1 MTEPSATSSP
11 ALSASAQ
18 IAELGKGLGHQEIF
32 FAAVQKTRMPMV
44 VTDPHQP
51 DNPIIFAN
59 EAFLRTTGYALE
71 EVLGRNCRFLQGPDT
86 RQDHV
91 AEIRNALREQR
102 DCHVELLNYR
112 KDGTTFWNALFISP
126 VRDPQGEV
134 IYHFASQLDVSR
146 RHDAEDA
153 LRQAQKME
161 ALGQLTGG
169 IAHDFNNLLQVMVG
183 YLDILRIN
191 LDRPELDRD
200 KARRHVDN
208 TRDAV
213 NRAATLTQQLLTFAR
228 KQRLTGRA
236 VDLNGLIDARQGRL
250 AQALGAPFRFIFR
263 PAPALWNCRLD
274 PIQLETALLNIV
286 DNARLAMRERG
297 TGTLTLETLNV
308 EVTGQDLAHGGL
320 SQGHYVCIALT
331 DTGCGMSSDI
341 LGRALDPFFTTRGE
355 DQGSGLGLSMVY
367 GFLKQSGGLVR
378 LYSEEGIGT
387 SVRLYF
393 PVSAD
398 EAREHPAPQPTPQ
411 ENGGSAETILVV
423 DDRPDVAAL
432 AQAILEE
439 AGYQVRVAHNGQQ
452 ALDLLA
458 RETSIDLLFSD
469 LIMPGGMN
477 GVMLAKEAQRR
488 QPRLRILLTTGYA
501 NNALELEEGQGERF
515 PILNKPYG
523 RQDLTYAIRRMLD
536 GSPP

>member
-1 MTEPSATSSP
+1 MTETSPASSPVPSASS
-11 ALSASAQ
+11 Q
-18 IAELGKGLGHQEIF
+18 IAELGKGLGHNDIF
-32 FAAVQKTRMPMV
+32 FAAVKKTRMPMI

-59 EAFLRTTGYALE
+59 EAFLRTTGYELA

-86 RQDHV
+86 QQEHI

-102 DCHVELLNYR
+102 DCNVELLNYR

-126 VRDPQGEV
+126 VLDPQGEL
-134 IYHFASQLDVSR
+134 IYYFASQLDVSR
-146 RHDAEDA
+146 RRDAEDA

-183 YLDILRIN
+183 YLDIMRIN

-200 KARRHVDN
+200 KAKRHVDN

-213 NRAATLTQQLLTFAR
+213 NRAATLTQQLLAFAR

-236 VDLNGLIDARQGRL
+236 VDLNKLITMRQARL
-250 AQALGAPFRFIFR
+250 AKALGDPFRFIFR
-263 PAPALWNCRLD
+263 PASGLWSCRLD

-286 DNARLAMRERG
+286 DNARLAMLERG
-297 TGTLTLETLNV
+297 TGTLTLETLNI

-331 DTGCGMSSDI
+331 DTGCGMSTDI
-341 LGRALDPFFTTRGE
+341 LGRALDPFFTTRDEG
-355 DQGSGLGLSMVY
+355 QGSGLGLSMVY

-378 LYSEEGIGT
+378 LYSEVGVGT
-387 SVRLYF
+387 CVRLYF
-393 PVSAD
+393 PVA
-398 EAREHPAPQPTPQ
+398 EEQVREHPAPLQVAH
-411 ENGGSAETILVV
+411 EDKGGSETILVV

-439 AGYQVRVAHNGQQ
+439 GGYRVLVAYNGQQ

-458 RETSIDLLFSD
+458 RESSIDLLFSD

-488 QPRLRILLTTGYA
+488 QPSLRILLTTGYA
-501 NNALELEEGQGERF
+501 NNALELEEGSSERF
-515 PILNKPYG
+515 QILNKPYG
-523 RQDLTYAIRRMLD
+523 RQDLTRAIRHMLD
-536 GSPP
+536 SAQP

>member
-1 MTEPSATSSP
+1 MTETSATSF
-11 ALSASAQ
+11 SASSASSL
-18 IAELGKGLGHQEIF
+18 ITELGKGLGHNDIF
-32 FAAVQKTRMPMV
+32 FAAVKKTRMPMI

-86 RQDHV
+86 RQDHL
-91 AEIRNALREQR
+91 AEIRQALHEQR
-102 DCHVELLNYR
+102 DCNVELLNYR

-126 VRDPQGEV
+126 VLDPQGEL
-134 IYHFASQLDVSR
+134 IYYFASQLDVSR
-146 RHDAEDA
+146 RRDAEDA

-191 LDRPELDRD
+191 LDRAELDRD
-200 KARRHVDN
+200 KAKRHVDN
-208 TRDAV
+208 TREAV
-213 NRAATLTQQLLTFAR
+213 NRAATLTQQLLAFAR

-236 VDLNGLIDARQGRL
+236 VDLNKLIEGRQGRL

-286 DNARLAMRERG
+286 DNARLAMLERG

-308 EVTGQDLAHGGL
+308 EITGQDLAHGGL

-331 DTGCGMSSDI
+331 DTGCGMSTDI
-341 LGRALDPFFTTRGE
+341 LGRALDPFFTTREEG
-355 DQGSGLGLSMVY
+355 QGSGLGLSTVY

-378 LYSEEGIGT
+378 LYSEEGVGT

-393 PVSAD
+393 PVSED
-398 EAREHPAPQPTPQ
+398 EAREHPTPLPTLH
-411 ENGGSAETILVV
+411 EDSGGSETVLVV

-439 AGYQVRVAHNGQQ
+439 AGYQVYVAHNGQQ

-488 QPRLRILLTTGYA
+488 QPTLRILLTTGYA
-501 NNALELEEGQGERF
+501 NNALELEEGNGERF

-523 RQDLTYAIRRMLD
+523 RQDLTRSVRHLLD
-536 GSPP
+536 VARP

>member
-1 MTEPSATSSP
+1 MTDSSTASSP
-11 ALSASAQ
+11 AASAAQ
-18 IAELGKGLGHQEIF
+18 LAELGKGLGHNDIF
-32 FAAVQKTRMPMV
+32 FAAVKKTRMPMI

-59 EAFLRTTGYALE
+59 AAFLRTTGYELD

-86 RQDHV
+86 RPEHI
-91 AEIRNALREQR
+91 AEIRDAVREQR
-102 DCHVELLNYR
+102 DCDIELLNYR

-126 VRDPQGEV
+126 VLDADGELV
-134 IYHFASQLDVSR
+134 YYFASQLDVSR
-146 RHDAEDA
+146 RRDAEDA

-200 KARRHVDN
+200 KAKRHVDN

-213 NRAATLTQQLLTFAR
+213 NRAATLTQQLLAFAR

-236 VDLNGLIDARQGRL
+236 VDLNQLITARQGRL
-250 AQALGAPFRFIFR
+250 SQVLGTPFRFIFR
-263 PAPALWNCRLD
+263 PAPGLWPCRLD
-274 PIQLETALLNIV
+274 PIQLETALVNIV
-286 DNARLAMRERG
+286 DNARLAMQERG

-331 DTGCGMSSDI
+331 DTGCGMASDI
-341 LGRALDPFFTTRGE
+341 LGRALDPFFTTRDEG
-355 DQGSGLGLSMVY
+355 QGSGLGLSMVY
-367 GFLKQSGGLVR
+367 GFLKQSGGLVK
-378 LYSEEGIGT
+378 LYSEVGIGT

-393 PVSAD
+393 PVSEE
-398 EAREHPAPQPTPQ
+398 EAREHPVPLPTPH
-411 ENGGSAETILVV
+411 EDGGGSETILVV

-439 AGYQVRVAHNGQQ
+439 TGYQVLVAYNGQQ
-452 ALDLLA
+452 ALDVLA
-458 RETSIDLLFSD
+458 REPAIDLLFSD

-488 QPRLRILLTTGYA
+488 RPELRILLTTGYA
-501 NNALELEEGQGERF
+501 NNALELEEGSSESF

-523 RQDLTYAIRRMLD
+523 RQDLTRWIRRMLD
-536 GSPP
+536 AGQP